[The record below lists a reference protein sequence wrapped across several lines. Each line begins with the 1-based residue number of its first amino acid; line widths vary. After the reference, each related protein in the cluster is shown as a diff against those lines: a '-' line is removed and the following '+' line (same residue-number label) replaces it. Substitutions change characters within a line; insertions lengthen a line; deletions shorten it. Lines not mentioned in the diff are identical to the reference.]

1 MGADTA
7 FVALPVGDATLR
19 LVVALVLGAIVGLER
34 ELHGRPAGLRTHGLV
49 CLGSALFT
57 MLSVG
62 LGQGPADPGRVA
74 AGIVTGIG
82 FLGAGTIMRH
92 GSFVQGLTTAASIWV
107 AAAIG
112 MACGLAWYPVAVI
125 ASCASFFTLAA
136 VRPLAHRLRPTGRAV
151 AMQVRLR
158 SDAVT
163 LPDLLAH
170 LHSLG
175 AVVRSLDFHPGVR
188 SQVDRAA
195 LSLSLPPQ
203 VTLEYILTA
212 VKELRGV
219 LDVEAE
225 ETE

>member
-1 MGADTA
+1 MDTNSTFA
-7 FVALPVGDATLR
+7 ALPLGDATVR
-19 LVVALVLGAIVGLER
+19 LLAALVLGAIVGLER

-57 MLSVG
+57 MLSIG
-62 LGQGPADPGRVA
+62 FGRGPADPGRVA

-125 ASCASFFTLAA
+125 ASGVSFFTLAV
-136 VRPLAHRLRPTGRAV
+136 VRPLARRLRPSGRAA
-151 AMQVRLR
+151 AMQIRFR

-163 LPDLLAH
+163 LPALVEH
-170 LHSLG
+170 LHSVG
-175 AVVRSLDFHPGVR
+175 AVVHSLDFHPALRG
-188 SQVDRAA
+188 QIDRVT
-195 LSLSLPPQ
+195 LSLTLPPN
-203 VTLEYILTA
+203 VTLEQVLAA
-212 VKELRGV
+212 VRGLPGV

>member
-7 FVALPVGDATLR
+7 FTALPVGDATLR

-62 LGQGPADPGRVA
+62 LGQGSADPGRVA

-112 MACGLAWYPVAVI
+112 MACGVAWYPLAVI
-125 ASCASFFTLAA
+125 ASAASFFILAA
-136 VRPLAHRLRPTGRAV
+136 VRPLAHRLRPTGRIV
-151 AMQVRLR
+151 AIQVRFR
-158 SDAVT
+158 GDTVT
-163 LPDLLAH
+163 LLSLLEH

-175 AVVRSLDFHPGVR
+175 AVVHSLDFHPGVR
-188 SQVDRAA
+188 GQVDRVA
-195 LSLSLPPQ
+195 LSVGLPPQ
-203 VTLEYILTA
+203 ITLDHVLA
-212 VKELRGV
+212 ALRGLQGV

>member
-1 MGADTA
+1 MGTNDA
-7 FVALPVGDATLR
+7 FVALPVGDATIR
-19 LVVALVLGAIVGLER
+19 LMVALILGAVVGLER
-34 ELHGRPAGLRTHGLV
+34 ELHGRPAGVRTHGLV

-112 MACGLAWYPVAVI
+112 MACGLAWYPVAII
-125 ASCASFFTLAA
+125 AAAVSFFTLAV
-136 VRPLAHRLRPTGRAV
+136 VRPIAHRLRPSGRAV
-151 AMQVRLR
+151 AMQVRFQG
-158 SDAVT
+158 DVVG
-163 LPDLLAH
+163 LPGLVEH

-175 AVVRSLDFHPGVR
+175 AIVHNLDFHPGVR
-188 SQVDRAA
+188 GQTDRVA
-195 LSLSLPPQ
+195 LSFSLPPHI
-203 VTLEYILTA
+203 TLEQILSA
-212 VKELRGV
+212 VRGVQGV

-225 ETE
+225 EIE